1 MAAGIL
7 WMKNMSAGN
16 YIGAKEKTSNDHGG
30 ASRIKPPKQ
39 LINCFASAG
48 QYEVDQISEESPMSL
63 VPETISDCPVN
74 DRVLKFG

>member
-1 MAAGIL
+1 MPQFHRSKIAVLSGSEANEIVAAGIL

-39 LINCFASAG
+39 LINCFA
-48 QYEVDQISEESPMSL
+48 
-63 VPETISDCPVN
+63 
-74 DRVLKFG
+74 